1 MAELIIEREIHIDAP
16 PETVFPYFTDA
27 DKMTRWKGRDAK
39 LEATPGG
46 VYRVE
51 INERDTAVGE
61 YVEIDPPRRVVF
73 TWGWAGNDGVPP
85 GSSTVEI
92 TLTPDATGT
101 LVKLTHRGLPDQNA
115 VDQHSQGWEH
125 FVERLAI
132 AAAGGDPGPDPWA
145 EPPTGEGQH

>member
-1 MAELIIEREIHIDAP
+1 VAELVIEREIRIEAP
-16 PETVFPYFTDA
+16 PEVVFPYFTDA
-27 DKMTRWKGRDAK
+27 DKMTQWKGRDAK

-92 TLTPDATGT
+92 TLTPDGDAT
-101 LVKLTHRGLPDQNA
+101 VVRLTHRGLPDQNA
-115 VDQHSQGWEH
+115 IDQHSHGWEH
-125 FVERLAI
+125 YGERLAI
-132 AAAGGDPGPDPWA
+132 AAAGGNPGPDPWA
-145 EPPTGEGQH
+145 EPPTDEGH